1 MAQFGD
7 EFSRPMAEVVASSA
21 LEKVLSDTNLSQ
33 LKRLTM
39 ASWIEIKTLF
49 PLAAPSIMMYLINN
63 SMSHTARIFS
73 GHLGNLEFAAWS
85 LGSGGIHLFAYG
97 LLLGMAS
104 AVETLCGQAYGAGR
118 YEILGLYL
126 QRAIIVLLLFNLP
139 ISLIYVFSKQIL
151 IFIHEPKSV
160 ASLAAVFVH
169 GVIPQLFA
177 FAVNFPIQKFL
188 QAQSLVLP
196 SAYISLATAG
206 LHVLLSWVVVYKTG
220 FGIIGLSLVWSFSW
234 WIIVTAQFVY
244 ILLSPKCKPTWNGF
258 KWEAFNG
265 LWEFVKLSFG
275 SAVMLCLQTWY
286 LQVLVLIA
294 GLFKNPELSLDALSV
309 CLSINSILYTVAVG
323 FNAAASVRVSNELG
337 AGNPKS
343 AAFSIFVV
351 NFVSFI
357 LAFAVA
363 AMVLWQRHRISYIFT
378 SGDTVANAVS
388 ELCPFLSVTLILNGI
403 QPILS
408 GVAVG
413 CGWQAFV
420 AYINVGCYYVVGVPL
435 GCLLG
440 FKFDFGI
447 KGIWSGIIGGAMMQI
462 IILLWVICR
471 TDWNTEVEKARKR
484 LDKWE
489 EIKD

>member
-1 MAQFGD
+1 
-7 EFSRPMAEVVASSA
+7 
-21 LEKVLSDTNLSQ
+21 
-33 LKRLTM
+33 
-39 ASWIEIKTLF
+39 
-49 PLAAPSIMMYLINN
+49 
-63 SMSHTARIFS
+63 
-73 GHLGNLEFAAWS
+73 
-85 LGSGGIHLFAYG
+85 
-97 LLLGMAS
+97 
-104 AVETLCGQAYGAGR
+104 
-118 YEILGLYL
+118 
-126 QRAIIVLLLFNLP
+126 
-139 ISLIYVFSKQIL
+139 
-151 IFIHEPKSV
+151 
-160 ASLAAVFVH
+160 
-169 GVIPQLFA
+169 
-177 FAVNFPIQKFL
+177 
-188 QAQSLVLP
+188 
-196 SAYISLATAG
+196 
-206 LHVLLSWVVVYKTG
+206 
-220 FGIIGLSLVWSFSW
+220 
-234 WIIVTAQFVY
+234 
-244 ILLSPKCKPTWNGF
+244 
-258 KWEAFNG
+258 
-265 LWEFVKLSFG
+265 
-275 SAVMLCLQTWY
+275 
-286 LQVLVLIA
+286 
-294 GLFKNPELSLDALSV
+294 
-309 CLSINSILYTVAVG
+309 LSINSILYTVAVG

-357 LAFAVA
+357 LALAVA